1 MRKKRQDPEEKLEK
15 HAEELDE
22 LRDFVDTTTFSGDER
37 EMTGEVST
45 VDQHPGDGADFT
57 FQRELMETTRQII
70 DQEAQQVQD
79 AIERRAEGT
88 YGICE
93 SCGRPIP
100 PERLAVRPSAT
111 RCVECQQELE
121 RNRAA

>member
-79 AIERRAEGT
+79 AIERRAFVQIVGDRP
-88 YGICE
+88 GPVR
-93 SCGRPIP
+93 GRPGSAVV
-100 PERLAVRPSAT
+100 RLRK
-111 RCVECQQELE
+111 
-121 RNRAA
+121 